1 MMAADGEDEDSVE
14 KLVLDEQVLV
24 GSARVNCG
32 GGVTSRDSGITLVV
46 QGHSISADRVSLA
59 TISKFFKALFQPRF
73 RDSCEPVL
81 SLDSSGEMGLTVQA
95 VKVLTLYAETRKLDI
110 CGNTAIPIF
119 IAADALDAEN
129 IRKDAETYMG
139 RFLLQ
144 KENFTDLWKLSRQFY
159 MKILESFMDNLVLE
173 NFGWFSGHHSLHVYL
188 RQWNLDKLSAAL
200 LQTKFRNCSE
210 EQIFQAVVS
219 YCRGLGNQSSG
230 LDTLAPGLY
239 KSCGNY
245 LRFVHSVP
253 RTLKYQPMLK
263 QKI

>member
-1 MMAADGEDEDSVE
+1 MAASPSEDATDAAAAAEAA
-14 KLVLDEQVLV
+14 
-24 GSARVNCG
+24 GS
-32 GGVTSRDSGITLVV
+32 ITLVV
-46 QGHSISADRVSLA
+46 QGHLIPADRVSLA

-81 SLDSSGEMGLTVQA
+81 SLDSSGEMGLTVAA
-95 VKVLTLYAETRKLDI
+95 VKVLAMYAETRQLDI
-110 CGNTAIPIF
+110 CGSTAIQIF

-129 IRKDAETYMG
+129 IRQHAETYMG

-144 KENFTDLWKLSRQFY
+144 KENFRDLWKLSRQFY

-173 NFGWFSGHHSLHVYL
+173 NFGWFSDNFSLPLYL
-188 RQWNLDKLSAAL
+188 CQWNIDKLSTAL

-210 EQIFQAVVS
+210 EQIFKAVVS

-245 LRFVHSVP
+245 LRFVQSVP
-253 RTLKYQPMLK
+253 RTVKYQQPKLK
-263 QKI
+263 HPSM

>member
-1 MMAADGEDEDSVE
+1 VNSRMAACPSQATI
-14 KLVLDEQVLV
+14 L
-24 GSARVNCG
+24 SASDDTACAAVQG
-32 GGVTSRDSGITLVV
+32 GITLVV
-46 QGHSISADRVSLA
+46 QGHSISADRVALA

-73 RDSCEPVL
+73 KDSCEPVL
-81 SLDSSGEMGLTVQA
+81 SLDSSGEMGLTAEA
-95 VKVLTLYAETRKLDI
+95 VKVLTLYAKTRKLDI
-110 CGNTAIPIF
+110 SGNTAIQIF

-129 IRKDAETYMG
+129 IRRHAETYMG

-144 KENFTDLWKLSRQFY
+144 KENFGDLWKLSRQFY

-173 NFGWFSGHHSLHVYL
+173 NFGWFSDNYSLPLYL
-188 RQWNLDKLSAAL
+188 RQWNIDQLSTAL

-210 EQIFQAVVS
+210 EQIFKAVVS

-245 LRFVHSVP
+245 LRFVQSVP
-253 RTLKYQPMLK
+253 RTVKYQPVLK
-263 QKI
+263 HLSTS